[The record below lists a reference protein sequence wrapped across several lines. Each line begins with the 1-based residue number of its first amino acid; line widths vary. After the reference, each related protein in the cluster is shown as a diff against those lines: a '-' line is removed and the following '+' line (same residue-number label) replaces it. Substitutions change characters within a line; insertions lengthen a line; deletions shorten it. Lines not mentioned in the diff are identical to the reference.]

1 MRIALLEDDNATGE
15 ILKTWLEADGH
26 RVYRF
31 SEGSKL
37 IFTLQ
42 RDTFDLICL
51 DWFLPDTTGDVILGW
66 IREHLGWNVPVI
78 FLTSRD
84 AKADI
89 ANGLRIGADDYIPK
103 PVSASEL
110 SARVSALARRF
121 GHSAGEQI
129 LERPPF
135 AFDLRSR
142 TVTRS
147 GEAIALTQKEFELAA
162 FIFQHAGTLLS
173 RSHILEAVWGRS
185 SSVTTR
191 TVDIHMSR
199 LRKKLGL
206 TESAGWR
213 LSAVYHHGYRL
224 EEVRTPVAAT
234 AA

>member
-15 ILKTWLEADGH
+15 ILKAWLEADGH

-31 SEGSKL
+31 SEGSQL

-51 DWFLPDTTGDVILGW
+51 DWFLPDTTGDVVLVW

-89 ANGLRIGADDYIPK
+89 ANGLRLGADDYIPK

-110 SARVSALARRF
+110 LARVGALARRF
-121 GHSAGEQI
+121 GRSEESV
-129 LERPPF
+129 LERHPF
-135 AFDLRSR
+135 LFDLRSR
-142 TVTRS
+142 TVMRN
-147 GEAIALTQKEFELAA
+147 GEPIVLTQKEFELAA
-162 FIFQHAGTLLS
+162 FLFQHAGALLS
-173 RSHILEAVWGRS
+173 RNHILETVWGRS
-185 SSVTTR
+185 TNVTTR

-206 TESAGWR
+206 TEAAGWR
-213 LSAVYHHGYRL
+213 LAAVYHHGYRL
-224 EEVRTPVAAT
+224 EEVRMPVAAT